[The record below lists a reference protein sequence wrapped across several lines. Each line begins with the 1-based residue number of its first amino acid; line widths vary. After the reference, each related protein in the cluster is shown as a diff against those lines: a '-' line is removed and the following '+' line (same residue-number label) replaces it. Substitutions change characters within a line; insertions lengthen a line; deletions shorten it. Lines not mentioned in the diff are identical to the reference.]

1 MKHQVLRC
9 INNMTSQYK
18 CPSVIWH
25 ICKKNASIPHD
36 RDWLESTSPKW
47 PTLCWVGC
55 KTSQS
60 HRAMNTEYNSLS
72 VSRANTQMKVSIHT
86 AGYMHT
92 AGIRVRARVRVSS
105 GELHVFLISHHPAM
119 STGHAMISNYMH
131 FNYTHG
137 FPCVQHR
144 CTQIQAYSNKHIH
157 TPTDRQTHRDIQRHR
172 RTDDRLLCHVTL
184 DLGF

>member
-1 MKHQVLRC
+1 
-9 INNMTSQYK
+9 
-18 CPSVIWH
+18 
-25 ICKKNASIPHD
+25 
-36 RDWLESTSPKW
+36 
-47 PTLCWVGC
+47 
-55 KTSQS
+55 
-60 HRAMNTEYNSLS
+60 MNTEYNSLS

-172 RTDDRLLCHVTL
+172 RTDTQTDRQRQRDRETDRHTDSQPASQPDRQTERQRDRHTDRQPASQPASQPDRPEV
-184 DLGF
+184 D